1 MPALNV
7 DFSEDE
13 LTELRSVAQER
24 GVTLKALV
32 RGAVAEDLAHH
43 RALTSAASVFRS
55 FVDDN
60 VDAFAA
66 AFPDDSPGTG
76 RHPGRSVS

>member
-13 LTELRSVAQER
+13 LAALREIARER

-32 RGAVAEDLAHH
+32 REAVTEDLVRR
-43 RALTSAASVFRS
+43 RALAGMTDTVR
-55 FVDDN
+55 
-60 VDAFAA
+60 AFAA
-66 AFPDDSPGTG
+66 EHTAAFDEAFPDDAPAAGAARRG
-76 RHPGRSVS
+76 AA